1 MGQCA
6 KSEDDA
12 DVGVDLPS
20 KEDTVTQTTLG
31 YDLDLLNLDLKVHD
45 PPVLLELMEFEG
57 TSGKEESRPVKKI
70 RKDLQVL
77 RRV

>member
-57 TSGKEESRPVKKI
+57 TLGKEESLPVKKT

-77 RRV
+77 RIV

>member
-57 TSGKEESRPVKKI
+57 TLGKEESLPVKKT